1 MIKCT
6 SYIKRKRGRR
16 GGKDCLSLFELSFSL
31 LRSTES
37 LSGVLLR
44 RRILG
49 RCVGDE
55 ALRLKRRYIHSTHT
69 STSLRRREGP
79 LTYRT
84 ARTEKNKKKGKE
96 AKCRGSV
103 VDIGRLLCAA
113 CWAREERRICER
125 EREKIAAFAALSKSR
140 RKKFEFAPVCSPFL
154 PVHTREGALS
164 HSLSRS
170 QVHASCSNR
179 QIKKKRKA
187 GPLLGRACLKSV
199 PPPSPL
205 NPPLYPPKFLPPPL
219 SLQCVTISLKED
231 EV

>member
-1 MIKCT
+1 MSVPLRT
-6 SYIKRKRGRR
+6 
-16 GGKDCLSLFELSFSL
+16 LSFSL

-44 RRILG
+44 RRTLG
-49 RCVGDE
+49 RWRVGDE

-113 CWAREERRICER
+113 CWAPMGKQEKNGGCER

-187 GPLLGRACLKSV
+187 GPLGRACLKSA
-199 PPPSPL
+199 P
-205 NPPLYPPKFLPPPL
+205 LPPP
-219 SLQCVTISLKED
+219 
-231 EV
+231 